1 MLPALTLPTMLR
13 PLALTLLVLLAACA
27 SRDRPPAPVGTVPAT
42 VEPVEPLDPG
52 IHPLSREEEEL
63 AR

>member
-1 MLPALTLPTMLR
+1 MLR

>member
-1 MLPALTLPTMLR
+1 MVRL
-13 PLALTLLVLLAACA
+13 LALILLIPISACA
-27 SRDRPPAPVGTVPAT
+27 SGQPVPPVPVGTLTPAPQ
-42 VEPVEPLDPG
+42 VEPVEPLDPR

>member
-1 MLPALTLPTMLR
+1 MLR
-13 PLALTLLVLLAACA
+13 PLALTLLVLLSACA
-27 SRDRPPAPVGTVPAT
+27 SRQRPPAPVAGVPVA

-52 IHPLSREEEEL
+52 IHPLSREDEEL